1 MLYSLLNAYNEAFKS
16 QQTDTSA
23 ALVESKTIVEKLTK
37 TFNSEITEVKTSIN
51 ETYSSLAVLTRADQ
65 EIDNRMNSYHK
76 KGWSSLCF

>member
-37 TFNSEITEVKTSIN
+37 TFNSEITEVKASIN
-51 ETYSSLAVLTRADQ
+51 ETYSSLEVLTKTDQ

-76 KGWSSLCF
+76 KG